1 MTRMR
6 ACRLLAF
13 SCLPLLLGLMPS
25 CKKFLSITPTGM
37 VIPSTTVEY
46 RALLTRAYSQWPQDL
61 PKLIMRT
68 DGVECVFAQSIDR
81 DAFSDFYIWQD
92 QARNASAS
100 YTDWQKYYFA
110 IYTANYL
117 LEVMQANGSP
127 SMDDRQILGECYALR
142 AYAHF
147 VLASIYA
154 PAYST
159 TTLSAPAVPISTSTQ
174 MGVYLKKSTLK
185 EVYDQ
190 IKADIAHAREYMLV
204 NAWAPDRNAGTQITV
219 ENAEYMYRFSKDALL
234 ALEQRVAAYTQDW
247 EGVLRCWQELQA
259 RPYKLVDLNESSAEL
274 PCHYRSTE
282 NILALD
288 QVFQS
293 EFVPILRPSKL
304 LLASYPEGDLR
315 KARYFVEITPGDYRI
330 NRGQKID
337 HGQATYPTVDAY
349 RCSFRLADALLL
361 AAEAN
366 AQLDRL
372 SEAKALLG
380 QLAKCRVKPGAL
392 AAVTDAINALPDR
405 PAVLAYLLQER
416 LRELPMEGW
425 RWFDLRRCGQPSLV
439 HTFEGTDYNLAQG
452 DSRYTLP
459 IPPEAKAANSNL

>member
-1 MTRMR
+1 MARNT
-6 ACRLLAF
+6 AFHHAGLL
-13 SCLPLLLGLMPS
+13 CLALLLLVPTS
-25 CKKFLSITPTGM
+25 CKKFLDITPTGM
-37 VIPSTTVEY
+37 VIPSATEEY

-68 DGVECVFAQSIDR
+68 DEVECVFAQAIDR
-81 DAFSDFYIWQD
+81 DAYADYYIWQD
-92 QARNASAS
+92 QTRNASAV

-117 LEVMQANGSP
+117 ISHVGATWAP
-127 SMDDRQILGECYALR
+127 SLDDRQILGECYALR

-147 VLASIYA
+147 ALANIYA
-154 PAYST
+154 PAYSS
-159 TTLSAPAVPISTSTQ
+159 TTLNEPAVPIATTTE
-174 MGVYLKKSTLK
+174 MGVYLTKSTLK

-190 IKADIAHAREYMLV
+190 VKADLALAKEYMLV
-204 NAWAPDRNAGTQITV
+204 DAWAPGRNTGARSEV
-219 ENAEYMYRFSKDALL
+219 KNSEYMYRFSKDALL
-234 ALEQRVAAYTQDW
+234 AFEQRVAAYTQDW
-247 EGVLRCWQELQA
+247 EGVLRCWQQLQA
-259 RPYKLVDLNESSAEL
+259 RPYKLVDLNDASAQL
-274 PCHYRSTE
+274 PCHYCSTE

-293 EFVPILRPSKL
+293 EFIPILRPSKL

-361 AAEAN
+361 AAEAD
-366 AQLDRL
+366 AQLDKL
-372 SEAKALLG
+372 PEAKALLI

-425 RWFDLRRCGQPSLV
+425 RWFDLRRCGQPSIV
-439 HTFEGTDYNLAQG
+439 HTLEGTDYTLAQG